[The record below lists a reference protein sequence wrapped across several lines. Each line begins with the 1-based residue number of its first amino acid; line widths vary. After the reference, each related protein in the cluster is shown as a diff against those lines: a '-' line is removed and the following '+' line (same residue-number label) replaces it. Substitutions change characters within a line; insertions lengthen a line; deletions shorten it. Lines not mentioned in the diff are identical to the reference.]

1 MKIEIK
7 RAFSVLILSLVLF
20 LLLLFFGETFNDEG
34 SNNFEDGNSQN
45 SGTQVSEN
53 TEVIEN
59 TEVLNDTQ
67 ASGDTQVPE
76 DTQIAGDE
84 VIEEVID
91 EYESF
96 AIADV
101 TTYVNVRQEPNTDSA
116 ILGKIYDGAVA
127 QILETVGEGDNQ
139 WFRIISGNVEG
150 YIKAEFFIHGEE
162 AAAVMD
168 QYVIKYVKVKA
179 DRLNVREGQS
189 TDSRRIGY
197 VCTDEILKVIAD
209 HGEWIE
215 VQYTDEIKG
224 FVYAQ
229 YVTIIEDYAHA
240 KNSEDEQ
247 KEFDF
252 IADLKDRAGISETVV
267 KEDTTVS
274 TPPPA
279 ENFNTNTDLR
289 KAIIDYAMQFLG
301 NRYINGGQS
310 LVTGTDCSGF
320 TMYVL
325 AEFGYSISRVPQGQY
340 TSAGRPISYAE
351 AKPGD
356 IICYSDNG
364 VSCTH
369 VAFYIG
375 DGKILHAANSR
386 DGVKISSATY
396 TNIYGVRNVID

>member
-1 MKIEIK
+1 MYGVKGMKIEIK
-7 RAFSVLILSLVLF
+7 RAIGVLILSLILF
-20 LLLLFFGETFNDEG
+20 LMLLFVGNASKDKDKDNVAGGSETENVTENVTEKETENATE
-34 SNNFEDGNSQN
+34 SMTESESTENS
-45 SGTQVSEN
+45 E
-53 TEVIEN
+53 
-59 TEVLNDTQ
+59 
-67 ASGDTQVPE
+67 TQVPE
-76 DTQIAGDE
+76 ETE
-84 VIEEVID
+84 ID

-101 TTYVNVRQEPNTDSA
+101 TTYVNVRKEPNTESE

-127 QILETVGEGDNQ
+127 QILETVGEGENT
-139 WFRIISGNVEG
+139 WFRIVSGNVEG

-168 QYVIKYVKVKA
+168 QYVAKYVKVKA

-189 TDSRRIGY
+189 TDTRRIGY
-197 VCTDEILKVIAD
+197 VCTDEILKVVQD

-224 FVYAQ
+224 FVSAQ

-240 KNSEDEQ
+240 KTPEDEQ
-247 KEFDF
+247 KEIDF

-267 KEDTTVS
+267 KEDTHVS
-274 TPPPA
+274 VQPPSDNYA
-279 ENFNTNTDLR
+279 TNTALR

-325 AEFGYSISRVPQGQY
+325 REFGYSISRVPQGQY
-340 TSAGRPISYAE
+340 TSAGRPITYAE
-351 AKPGD
+351 AQPGD
-356 IICYSDNG
+356 ILCYSDNG